1 MNKKIY
7 MVPET
12 ATEQFLK
19 TMGILMESSEF
30 GKRDAT
36 DHPSGFHAPGRELFI

>member
-1 MNKKIY
+1 MSKKIY

-19 TMGILMESSEF
+19 TMGMLMDSSEF
-30 GKRDAT
+30 AKKDVENPT
-36 DHPSGFHAPGRELFI
+36 GFHAPGRKVF

>member
-30 GKRDAT
+30 GKSDAT
-36 DHPSGFHAPGRELFI
+36 NPSGFHAPGRELFI